1 MPELL
6 QWLGG
11 WLGAIPESV
20 RWEGGLEQKERRM
33 PGFWLWPCLTGQAW
47 DHPFTAL
54 GSICQ
59 LKSEVLDDL
68 QYLEVSRVFEAWLCL
83 SVLLLETYIHLT
95 LIKPGIALDP
105 FSESSLGHHFF
116 QKPGGDLVY
125 ITRIQRGKLFA
136 CILLVPIISPR

>member
-1 MPELL
+1 M
-6 QWLGG
+6 
-11 WLGAIPESV
+11 

-68 QYLEVSRVFEAWLCL
+68 QYLEFSRVFEVWLCL
-83 SVLLLETYIHLT
+83 SVLLLETCIHLT
-95 LIKPGIALDP
+95 LIKPGMALDP
-105 FSESSLGHHFF
+105 WTSLLPEAWWGPSLPESRGESFLFVFCWCPLFPQGRLYVLTPS
-116 QKPGGDLVY
+116 QLV
-125 ITRIQRGKLFA
+125 GFL
-136 CILLVPIISPR
+136 